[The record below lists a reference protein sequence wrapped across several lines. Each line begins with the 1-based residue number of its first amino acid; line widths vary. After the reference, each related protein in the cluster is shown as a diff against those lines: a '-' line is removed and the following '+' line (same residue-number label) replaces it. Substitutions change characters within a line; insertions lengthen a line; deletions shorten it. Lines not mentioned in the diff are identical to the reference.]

1 MTDPATEIPN
11 EARLEAAGVSGGRG
25 EGSGEATVRKGAVS
39 LSQDEAGGFDIIRAR
54 HALKESDQ
62 SIKEA
67 DAQVERE
74 TRAKKSAQRLEQQN
88 VLFRV
93 VVGSMVTLLLVS
105 LTVSLVAEND
115 ETLTWAR
122 GIVTLIA
129 GGILGGVAGYL
140 TGQQSR

>member
-1 MTDPATEIPN
+1 MTEPEP
-11 EARLEAAGVSGGRG
+11 EVPYGARLDVGGVSGGRG
-25 EGSGEATVRKGAVS
+25 GGSGEATVRKGAVS
-39 LSQDEAGGFDIIRAR
+39 LSQDDLGGFDIIRAR

-74 TRAKKSAQRLEQQN
+74 TKAKKSAQQLEQQN

-105 LTVSLVAEND
+105 LVVSLIAEND